1 MSRVNCVGGGVGEC
15 PGFNYCESAFAPIPA
30 PSVRSDLAVDG
41 SVDDDDNGIVSALN
55 AAVQSMVVAP
65 TEEEMLEALS
75 LGTTVDVTNNAE
87 CFRVLFHQNSVIL
100 REAICQRRDARVVIS
115 RNSNLSS
122 MTTSGGNSS
131 GSDARK
137 KLRLSPPQVF
147 QCPVCPQVLNEKD
160 FSRHVKE
167 WVHKVGTRVVGSG
180 HCPGIQDENHPL
192 LAHFSSGDLTARVRS
207 LTASIRSLIHPGAYD
222 TMRPEGSGRHID
234 VANHIAALM
243 QP

>member
-1 MSRVNCVGGGVGEC
+1 MSRSSSAGVVDGEC
-15 PGFNYCESAFAPIPA
+15 PGFTPSDGFFAPIPVFSA
-30 PSVRSDLAVDG
+30 LSDVAVDG
-41 SVDDDDNGIVSALN
+41 SHDVNDIVSELN

-65 TEEEMLEALS
+65 TEEEMFEALS
-75 LGTTVDVTNNAE
+75 MGSSVDVTNSAD

-100 REAICQRRDARVVIS
+100 REAISQRRDARVVSVS

-160 FSRHVKE
+160 FSRHVKD
-167 WVHKVGTRVVGSG
+167 WVEKVGTRVVASG

-192 LAHFSSGDLTARVRS
+192 LIHFTSGDLKARVRS
-207 LTASIRSLIHPGAYD
+207 LSADIRSLVHPGAYD

-234 VANHIAALM
+234 VANRIAALM